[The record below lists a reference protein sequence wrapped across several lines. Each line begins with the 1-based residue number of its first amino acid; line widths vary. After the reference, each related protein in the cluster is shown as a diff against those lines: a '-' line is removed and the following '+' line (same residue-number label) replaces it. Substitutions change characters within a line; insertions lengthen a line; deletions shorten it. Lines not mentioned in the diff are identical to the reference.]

1 MRIYEGDYAYEIE
14 PVVDPATQVSAGWR
28 YKVYR
33 IRPLEQLLRSG
44 DAQSKEAAEESGRRA
59 LDEVL
64 KRRSTSHEP
73 AA

>member
-14 PVVDPATQVSAGWR
+14 SVIDPGTQVPSGWR

-33 IRPLEQLLRSG
+33 VRPRDELLRSG
-44 DAQSKEAAEESGRRA
+44 DAQTKEAAEDLGRRA
-59 LDEVL
+59 LHEVL
-64 KRRSTSHEP
+64 RTQHAPEKP

>member
-14 PVVDPATQVSAGWR
+14 PVVDPATQVSSGWR

-33 IRPLEQLLRSG
+33 IRPVEQLLRSG
-44 DAQSKEAAEESGRRA
+44 DAQTMEAAEESGRHA
-59 LDEVL
+59 LEEVL
-64 KRRSTSHEP
+64 RTQPSSREP